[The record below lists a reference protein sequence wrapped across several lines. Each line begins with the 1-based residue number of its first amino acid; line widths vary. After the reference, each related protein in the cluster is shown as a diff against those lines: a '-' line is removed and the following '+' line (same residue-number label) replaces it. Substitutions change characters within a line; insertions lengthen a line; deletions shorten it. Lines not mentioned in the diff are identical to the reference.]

1 MTAGTTEYKIARYE
15 NLGFVPSSGLNS
27 YATAALS
34 RYLAKAAR
42 ESDPWI

>member
-1 MTAGTTEYKIARYE
+1 MKGPF
-15 NLGFVPSSGLNS
+15 LGFSMVAEFVPSSELNS
-27 YATAALS
+27 YVTAALS